1 MTTVNLNPDNKVWPT
16 RIQEPTPG
24 FQAAQPLRNKITR
37 MNSAFNFAHK
47 AAVGTLVFFSV
58 WGTYSVAGGTG
69 IVIKRRWDR
78 KYNTDN
84 TLDQEEDTTFLT
96 PVQPTSLPDLDAAT
110 IKRVD

>member
-1 MTTVNLNPDNKVWPT
+1 LQKPP
-16 RIQEPTPG
+16 
-24 FQAAQPLRNKITR
+24 R

>member
-1 MTTVNLNPDNKVWPT
+1 MLQILSFSPVDSLLSLPLNLRFLSSTGQWN
-16 RIQEPTPG
+16 
-24 FQAAQPLRNKITR
+24 QPSR
-37 MNSAFNFAHK
+37 MNTAFNYAHK

-84 TLDQEEDTTFLT
+84 TLDQEEENTFLT
-96 PVQPTSLPDLDAAT
+96 PVQPTSLPDLDSAT

>member
-16 RIQEPTPG
+16 RIQGTYPRVSGSPTI
-24 FQAAQPLRNKITR
+24 NKITR